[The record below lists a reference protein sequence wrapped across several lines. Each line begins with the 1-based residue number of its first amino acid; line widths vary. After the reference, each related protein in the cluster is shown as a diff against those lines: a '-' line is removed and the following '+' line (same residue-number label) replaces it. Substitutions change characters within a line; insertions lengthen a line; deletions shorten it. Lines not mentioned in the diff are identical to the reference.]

1 MKVDTK
7 VIDAANNLVMVSISG
22 RVKSAY
28 IEPLTGELA
37 KLAKSPKP
45 VKLILDVQE
54 VDAIDSSG
62 IGELIK
68 GRTEL
73 TERGGKVVLLGSNSR
88 VEMMIKLSGLI
99 NYFPVAAT
107 QDEAIDLINRPV
119 EERLNLNL
127 IPSHLRPERTVRRKM
142 SELGKKTI
150 EPLDG
155 VFP

>member
-7 VIDAANNLVMVSISG
+7 VIDATSNLVIVSVSG

-45 VKLILDVQE
+45 VKLILDVQD

-73 TERGGKVVLLGSNSR
+73 TERGGRVVLLGSNSR

-107 QDEAIDLINRPV
+107 QDEAIDLLNRPV
-119 EERLNLNL
+119 DTPPEPDPESEP
-127 IPSHLRPERTVRRKM
+127 PSA
-142 SELGKKTI
+142 
-150 EPLDG
+150 
-155 VFP
+155 